1 MLQYVCTVICTYF
14 ILRSIFFLR
23 DTYQKHSLRPIIQR
37 KMSVGKST
45 QLLILGSFTTW
56 NHIDLNQASLR
67 LSHNHKDKVARP
79 HNKKTNGTLR
89 VSPRLDFIPTAGP
102 SLLLAMQ
109 QETPKSTKGE
119 VCSSLLGTRL
129 AIFPHK
135 CGFGP
140 FFVLQTVSCHVVWQL
155 GFVD

>member
-1 MLQYVCTVICTYF
+1 
-14 ILRSIFFLR
+14 
-23 DTYQKHSLRPIIQR
+23 
-37 KMSVGKST
+37 MSVGKST

-140 FFVLQTVSCHVVWQL
+140 FLFFKQCLAMLFGSCALLTSLVSSFITLPHNKVFMLSLFCQIHKS
-155 GFVD
+155 